1 MSLMP
6 WLLSIANDALEWGLL
21 GQYRRI
27 AVAITSSVLFLTMR
41 YLGPTVEDVR
51 AYRDRDRSKGG

>member
-6 WLLSIANDALEWGLL
+6 WLLSIANFALEWGLL
-21 GQYRRI
+21 GPYRKI
-27 AVAITSSVLFLTMR
+27 AVAITSAVLFLTMR

-51 AYRDRDRSKGG
+51 AYRNRDHS